1 MRLRPA
7 KTIVALACVALLAT
21 STAFATPKGEIRAA
35 FSKFVAAQNA
45 HDLKAL
51 GELLSDSP
59 NFLWVTR
66 GNVVRGREAALER
79 YAELFKGTWRLDPDW
94 STLEIMM
101 LDVSTAQMSGA
112 LGQPAP
118 SGPTL
123 MNQMILV
130 RTSGGWRVLGSFP
143 GNCPPRPIDHDPG
156 V

>member
-7 KTIVALACVALLAT
+7 KIIVAFACVALLAT
-21 STAFATPKGEIRAA
+21 SPASATPKGEIRGV

-59 NFLWVTR
+59 NFLWITR
-66 GNVVRGREAALER
+66 GNVVRGRDAALKR
-79 YAELFKGTWRLDPDW
+79 YAELFEGTWRLDPDW

-101 LDVSTAQMSGA
+101 LDVSTAQIFVRVVITTGA
-112 LGQPAP
+112 LGQPAL

-123 MNQMILV
+123 MNQILV
-130 RTSGGWRVLGSFP
+130 KTSSGWRVLGILP
-143 GNCPPRPIDHDPG
+143 GN
-156 V
+156 